1 MPKQSKRR
9 AHSVEEGSLSPSK
22 SPRALVKSKSDGAMN
37 KRFVKTE
44 DISDN
49 DVCLYDT
56 ELTDGDDEYKPEEE
70 VESES
75 EASDHDVEIKGS
87 V

>member
-1 MPKQSKRR
+1 MPNQSKRR
-9 AHSVEEGSLSPSK
+9 AYSDEEGSLSPSK

-49 DVCLYDT
+49 EVCLDDT
-56 ELTDGDDEYKPEEE
+56 ELTDGDEYKPEEE

-75 EASDHDVEIKGS
+75 EMSDHDVEIKGN

>member
-1 MPKQSKRR
+1 
-9 AHSVEEGSLSPSK
+9 
-22 SPRALVKSKSDGAMN
+22 MN

-49 DVCLYDT
+49 EVCLDDT
-56 ELTDGDDEYKPEEE
+56 ELTDGDEYKPEEE

-75 EASDHDVEIKGS
+75 EMSDHDVEIKGN